1 MAGCGPHYQLPPD
14 RQAWTLCVAV
24 ALGVAVVVLAVS
36 LPTVLCQWAAGS
48 AMVGNS
54 SVGLAQMEKAL
65 AVTNQSLAEAH
76 RQWDSCRE
84 QLVVLE
90 RKGSELKQALANITQ
105 LQDENMV
112 LKAEMVRQQEQLRD
126 LQSSRD
132 KLQLQNRLLQEQLQD
147 MKSQHSGGSRLP
159 AVSLSLLALLLP
171 GMLCL

>member
-24 ALGVAVVVLAVS
+24 ALGVAVVVLA
-36 LPTVLCQWAAGS
+36 
-48 AMVGNS
+48 
-54 SVGLAQMEKAL
+54 
-65 AVTNQSLAEAH
+65 
-76 RQWDSCRE
+76 
-84 QLVVLE
+84 VVLE